1 MNNRGFNSLE
11 KYNVLYDPAVK
22 VKRASDVSGH
32 IISCQKSSQSEDLLK
47 KKKKNSFAFLEKN
60 TAWLQLE
67 LNVLLKWG

>member
-1 MNNRGFNSLE
+1 VNNRGFNSLE

-47 KKKKNSFAFLEKN
+47 KKKKINFFFRKKYCMVAIR
-60 TAWLQLE
+60 T
-67 LNVLLKWG
+67 